1 MLSTCLARVDL
12 TSKFTSDE
20 KKVLVKIPE
29 EKRREGV
36 KNKDLMKG
44 YILEEKALGIQ
55 WTKMH

>member
-1 MLSTCLARVDL
+1 MLSTGVVRVDL

-29 EKRREGV
+29 EKRRKGV

-55 WTKMH
+55 WMKMH

>member
-1 MLSTCLARVDL
+1 MLSTCVVRVDL

-29 EKRREGV
+29 EKRRKGV

-55 WTKMH
+55 WMKMH

>member
-1 MLSTCLARVDL
+1 MVRVDL

-29 EKRREGV
+29 EKRRKGV

-55 WTKMH
+55 WMKMH

>member
-1 MLSTCLARVDL
+1 MLSTCVVKVDL
-12 TSKFTSDE
+12 TSKFASDE

-29 EKRREGV
+29 EKRRKGV

-44 YILEEKALGIQ
+44 YILEEKVLGIQ